1 MIWFI
6 SALQLPADWL
16 FDMKQRIIKVLV
28 VDDSAYNRRTIIRML
43 EEIPNVKVIDYAID
57 GEMALRKA
65 IDLKPDLIT
74 LDLEMPKM
82 DGFTALRILMQ
93 NQPTPV
99 IIVSSRSDDE
109 NVFRALEFGAVTFI
123 PKPSSKI
130 SPELFNIREDLHEKV
145 MAAVGTDM
153 KKVLRRAASDEK
165 AAQTKA
171 RSELNI
177 TPMMTGSDIK
187 YVVIGASTGGPP
199 ALQGIFSNIKHKIPI
214 GFAVSQ
220 HMPPGFTRAFADRMN
235 KFSGLDIKEA
245 ENGDMMRPGQVLIA
259 PGGTNLTFRRRGK
272 DVVARIME
280 PETDQRYVPSVDKM
294 FESAAEFYGPS
305 LLGVVLTGMGN
316 DGAAGTVNIHDAGG
330 RIVAESE
337 ESSVVFGMPKE
348 AIATGKVCKIVP
360 LDMICNTILSECGYL

>member
-1 MIWFI
+1 
-6 SALQLPADWL
+6 
-16 FDMKQRIIKVLV
+16 
-28 VDDSAYNRRTIIRML
+28 ML
-43 EEIPNVKVIDYAID
+43 EEIPHVKVIDYAND

-82 DGFTALRILMQ
+82 DGFTVLRILMQ
-93 NQPTPV
+93 KLPTPV

-109 NVFRALEFGAVTFI
+109 NVFRAMEFGAVTFI

-153 KKVLRRAASDEK
+153 QKILRRASTEKTSTRKKKASVLSKTDK
-165 AAQTKA
+165 
-171 RSELNI
+171 S
-177 TPMMTGSDIK
+177 TGTDIK

-199 ALQGIFSNIKHKIPI
+199 ALHGIFSNIKQKIPV

-245 ENGDMMRPGQVLIA
+245 ENGDVMRPGQVLIA
-259 PGGTNLTFRRRGK
+259 PGGTNLTFRRRGNEI
-272 DVVARIME
+272 VARIME
-280 PETDQRYVPSVDKM
+280 PETDQRYVPSVDIM
-294 FESAAEFYGPS
+294 FESAAQFFGDS

-316 DGAAGTVNIHDAGG
+316 DGAAGSIHVHDAGG
-330 RIVAESE
+330 RMIAESE

-348 AIATGKVCKIVP
+348 AIATGKVDKVIV
-360 LDMICNTILSECGYL
+360 LDKVCDAILSECGYL